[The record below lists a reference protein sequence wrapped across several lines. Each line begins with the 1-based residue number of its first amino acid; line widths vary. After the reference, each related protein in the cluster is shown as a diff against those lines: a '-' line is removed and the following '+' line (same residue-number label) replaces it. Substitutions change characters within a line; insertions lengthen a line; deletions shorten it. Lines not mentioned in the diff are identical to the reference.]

1 MPHTS
6 TPPQLMA
13 DNAAH
18 SDYETPVKA
27 KVKGAIEY
35 NRAKGIKGE
44 NEAVF
49 RHFKVSYTEG
59 YRML

>member
-1 MPHTS
+1 MPHAS
-6 TPPQLMA
+6 TPQLMA

-49 RHFKVSYTEG
+49 
-59 YRML
+59 